1 MDALLKKQT
10 KETYA
15 SIFGGSPTVESWGP
29 GRVNLIG
36 EHTDYNHGFVLP
48 MAVNRGV
55 FICGGPRTDGK
66 VILYSADYLDRV
78 EFEGDTL
85 VKDPTHVWADYFKG
99 VLAQYLKAGGKFR
112 GCQAVVK
119 GDLPQGAG
127 LSSSAALEVASGIFL
142 EKVGGLVWGDLDL
155 IKAAQAAENQFVGVQ
170 CGIMDP
176 FASFLGKENNAL
188 MIDCQTLA
196 YEWVPIHPDVKIV
209 VCNTGIKRTL
219 SNSEYNQRRHEC
231 EEAVR
236 LLKPALP
243 HIHTLR
249 DLSVADFERNQEL
262 LPETILKRCRHVVSE
277 NQRVMEMVRAL
288 EQDDLITAGTLM
300 AQSHESLRD
309 DYEVSCKE
317 LDLLADLAQKNE
329 TVYGARMTG
338 AGFGGCTVNLVQ
350 QNGVEEFR
358 HEATREYKLKTGLI
372 LESYVFNAAAGAK
385 FYTDR
390 EP

>member
-1 MDALLKKQT
+1 
-10 KETYA
+10 
-15 SIFGGSPTVESWGP
+15 
-29 GRVNLIG
+29 
-36 EHTDYNHGFVLP
+36 
-48 MAVNRGV
+48 
-55 FICGGPRTDGK
+55 
-66 VILYSADYLDRV
+66 
-78 EFEGDTL
+78 
-85 VKDPTHVWADYFKG
+85 
-99 VLAQYLKAGGKFR
+99 
-112 GCQAVVK
+112 
-119 GDLPQGAG
+119 
-127 LSSSAALEVASGIFL
+127 
-142 EKVGGLVWGDLDL
+142 
-155 IKAAQAAENQFVGVQ
+155 
-170 CGIMDP
+170 
-176 FASFLGKENNAL
+176 
-188 MIDCQTLA
+188 
-196 YEWVPIHPDVKIV
+196 
-209 VCNTGIKRTL
+209 
-219 SNSEYNQRRHEC
+219 
-231 EEAVR
+231 
-236 LLKPALP
+236 
-243 HIHTLR
+243 
-249 DLSVADFERNQEL
+249 VADFERNQEL